1 MHIVC
6 PHCDSINRVP
16 EERSPEAAKCG
27 RCGRALFTAHPVA
40 VSDAQLQRHIE
51 RNDIPVLADFW
62 AEWCAPC
69 RAMAPVFEQAA
80 ARLEPRV
87 RLVKVDTDREQ
98 QAALR
103 YGIRGI
109 PTLILFHE
117 GRERARTSGAADLG
131 TLTGWVQQHL
141 R

>member
-1 MHIVC
+1 MHLVC

-16 EERSPEAAKCG
+16 TERSAAEAKCG
-27 RCGRALFTAHPVA
+27 RCHQPLFSGHPVA
-40 VSDAQLQRHIE
+40 LTDARLQRQVG
-51 RNDIPVLADFW
+51 RSDIPVLADFW

-98 QAALR
+98 EAARR

-109 PTLILFHE
+109 PTLILFHQ
-117 GRERARTSGAADLG
+117 GRELARTSGAADLG
-131 TLTGWVQQHL
+131 SLIDWVQRHL
-141 R
+141 